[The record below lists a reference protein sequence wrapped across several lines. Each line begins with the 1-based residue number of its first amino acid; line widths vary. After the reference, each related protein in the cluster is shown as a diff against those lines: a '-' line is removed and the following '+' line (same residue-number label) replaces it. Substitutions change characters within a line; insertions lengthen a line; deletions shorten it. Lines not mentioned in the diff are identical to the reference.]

1 MVPLYAFCEFVNLET
16 VQLPAGDIEI
26 LNAAFEK
33 CHNLKSI
40 YRAGTEP
47 IEGTADLRNVHTI
60 NSWTLAYDWLI
71 ANVIVSP
78 QVSKIS
84 SSVFEENVS
93 LANIYGT
100 PGSFAETYAAEN
112 GKTFYDIASN
122 VPQPITCTPP
132 ESTETIADTTLAPE
146 TTGDPLDT
154 ETETNTE
161 TGNDFESMPTF
172 VDEGD
177 VSDSSSGSVLPI
189 IIAAVAAVV
198 VIAVVVVIVVVFKK
212 KKATK

>member
-1 MVPLYAFCEFVNLET
+1 MIR
-16 VQLPAGDIEI
+16 D
-26 LNAAFEK
+26 
-33 CHNLKSI
+33 
-40 YRAGTEP
+40 
-47 IEGTADLRNVHTI
+47 ADLRNVHTI
-60 NSWTLAYDWLI
+60 NSWTFAYDWLI

-84 SSVFEENVS
+84 SSVFEENIN

-132 ESTETIADTTLAPE
+132 ESTETIVDTTLAPE
-146 TTGDPLDT
+146 TTEVPFDT
-154 ETETNTE
+154 ETETVPVTSS
-161 TGNDFESMPTF
+161 DFESLPTF
-172 VDEGD
+172 VDED
-177 VSDSSSGSVLPI
+177 NTSEAPSGSVLPI

-198 VIAVVVVIVVVFKK
+198 VIAVVVVIVVVSKK
-212 KKATK
+212 KKAAK